1 LPRVRDDRPRE
12 PRGIAL
18 AGLTTVG
25 GEMPWG
31 AAQAA
36 PGEPPM
42 WACQPIRVEV
52 TFEPKRANA
61 VIQEFADRKAYY
73 APMLPHPARWLHMSR
88 HFFRAGMG

>member
-1 LPRVRDDRPRE
+1 
-12 PRGIAL
+12 
-18 AGLTTVG
+18 
-25 GEMPWG
+25 
-31 AAQAA
+31 
-36 PGEPPM
+36 M